1 MANVMN
7 QGAGDTTL
15 HPLVQGAGSHPP
27 LLTIGIPGLPLIITV
42 LIHLLLN
49 RTEYY
54 QLQIVNK
61 KLTKMHTHLCQ
72 GCQRFET
79 SVFFSEKINIST
91 TGGSR
96 VGFFQPDTNHP

>member
-1 MANVMN
+1 MMMMHCKCFTYDCN
-7 QGAGDTTL
+7 QCRQ
-15 HPLVQGAGSHPP
+15 H
-27 LLTIGIPGLPLIITV
+27 LTQS
-42 LIHLLLN
+42 LN
-49 RTEYY
+49 TGGEN
-54 QLQIVNK
+54 QQAF
-61 KLTKMHTHLCQ
+61 KLEREEGFESLKSDKRISQ